1 MREKN
6 YEKKISQ
13 LQKVVETL
21 AGADEKKQELLAD
34 NLRLK
39 EDIKV
44 LETELT
50 SKEEHV
56 YEKNK
61 KIETYRM

>member
-6 YEKKISQ
+6 YEKKVSQ

-61 KIETYRM
+61 KIETYRT

>member
-61 KIETYRM
+61 KIETYRT